1 MDNNID
7 SLKIEISTE
16 SKDSNSNL
24 AKLKDTLSKIKK
36 ISEDSGIGKVKEEL
50 KGISKLNFSNLNPLV
65 KTLDR
70 ITAKGK
76 SAAAE
81 MKKLNSELATNS
93 NINLDAPASK
103 SVSTETDIE
112 ASKVEAENLGAVK
125 STGLI
130 RQGYDKAR
138 ASVLKLRDA
147 VKSTKKHSIS
157 ISQLFKQVVMFGGAF
172 RLFSMATMGVS
183 EGLKNIAQYSDKT
196 ALNMDKLSTMS
207 LKLKNSIGA
216 ALYPVIV
223 ALIPAL
229 QTVTDVIAGAL
240 NIFNMFVSALVGE
253 DTYLK
258 ASDYLDSYVDKA
270 GESAA
275 KIKRYFAGFDE
286 ITVIGDKSSEA
297 NTNTPNYSEMFEEVE
312 IPENI
317 KKITDKISEL
327 IASLKLSF
335 NDVFVD
341 WDGLTGEQVAQK
353 VITALGA
360 LVGGVT
366 GFLIGGVPGAI
377 KGTLIGAGLG
387 LAFSALTFDHDGKLS
402 TEEVLKMIT
411 TTLTSATGGILGAVV
426 GGAHGAAIGATLG
439 AMVGLVINKLT
450 FNDDGEITS
459 EEVAKLAIL
468 ALGTVSGGIIGAVTG
483 GFAGAAVGVSLGALF
498 SLCVTDMLF
507 DDNGSLN
514 KDEMIGM
521 LVTTLA
527 TAAGGMIGFALGNVP
542 GAAVGMTV
550 GATLSM
556 LINNAVDWGQT
567 PSEIVSGLFEGINNA
582 ISDVGAWVKD
592 HIFTPFVT
600 WFKNLFGIHSPSTVM
615 YAFGEDIIN
624 GLKNG
629 IIERFVNCKNAFIQK
644 WEEFTSG
651 LSDIKVEVK
660 AWFSEKAEDLRSKWE
675 EITSGIK
682 EKTASV
688 KVEVKNQITKAKVGV
703 AEWWKNTCENIK
715 EKNANVKVKVTNQI
729 TSSKIGVA
737 EWWKNTRKKITSKDA
752 NVKVKVTNEI
762 GKAKEGVTTWW
773 SNQKK
778 SMTNK
783 TAYLITSV
791 SDKVGSAKTSILT
804 WWSNIKKSIT
814 DTTVTV
820 SLSVKDK
827 VTSIVRDVCTKIIN
841 TLNKFI
847 TAINKLPGVEV
858 ELIPPVSFYKG
869 GFPQEGQLFLA
880 REPGNPE
887 MVGSIGNRT
896 AVANNDQI
904 VEGISAGVEYANS
917 RQNALLAEQN
927 SLLRQLVAKDFGVE
941 ITANSLARTLNRKNV
956 RDGKQTVAVAG

>member
-7 SLKIEISTE
+7 SLKIEVSTE
-16 SKDSNSNL
+16 SKDATSSL
-24 AKLKDTLSKIKK
+24 EKLKSTLTKIKK
-36 ISEDSGIGKVKEEL
+36 ASEDSGLAKVKNEL
-50 KGISKLNFSNLNPLV
+50 KEISALNFSNLNPLL
-65 KTLDR
+65 KTLDKLGL
-70 ITAKGK
+70 KGK
-76 SAAAE
+76 KATDE
-81 MKKLNSELATNS
+81 IKKLNDELIRNGSIKVASPESVDTPTATGIKTS
-93 NINLDAPASK
+93 A
-103 SVSTETDIE
+103 VTTENRVL
-112 ASKVEAENLGAVK
+112 AK
-125 STGLI
+125 STDLI
-130 RQGYDKAR
+130 RKGYDKAK
-138 ASVLKLRDA
+138 ASVLQLRDA

-157 ISQLFKQVVMFGGAF
+157 IGQLFKQVVMFGGAF

-196 ALNMDKLSTMS
+196 AANMDKLSTMS

-229 QTVTDVIAGAL
+229 QTVTDVLAGAL

-258 ASDYLDSYVDKA
+258 ASDYLDSYADKA
-270 GESAA
+270 GETAA

-286 ITVIGDKSSEA
+286 ITVIGDKSSGTA
-297 NTNTPNYSEMFEEVE
+297 SNTPNYSEMFEEAE

-341 WDGLTGEQVAQK
+341 WDNVTGEQVAQK
-353 VITALGA
+353 IITALGA

-377 KGTLIGAGLG
+377 KGTLLGAGLG
-387 LAFSALTFDHDGKLS
+387 LVFSALTFDHDGKLS

-411 TTLTSATGGILGAVV
+411 ATLISATGGILGAVV
-426 GGAHGAAIGATLG
+426 GGAPGAAIGATLG
-439 AMVGLVINKLT
+439 AAVGLVINELT
-450 FNDDGEITS
+450 FNDDGKITS
-459 EEVAKLAIL
+459 EEVAKLSIL
-468 ALGTVSGGIIGAVTG
+468 ALGMISGGIIGAVTG
-483 GFAGAAVGVSLGALF
+483 GFAGAAVGISLGAVF
-498 SLCVTDMLF
+498 SLCISDMLF

-514 KDEMIGM
+514 KDEMIGAI
-521 LVTTLA
+521 VTTLA
-527 TAAGGMIGFALGNVP
+527 MAAGGMIGFALGNVP

-556 LINNAVDWGQT
+556 IINNGVDWGQT
-567 PSEIVSGLFEGINNA
+567 PSEIVSGLWQGITDALSNA
-582 ISDVGAWVKD
+582 GTWIYDNIWV
-592 HIFTPFVT
+592 PFRDG
-600 WFKNLFGIHSPSTVM
+600 FKEAFGIHSPSTKM
-615 YAFGEDIIN
+615 YELGGYIIE

-629 IIERFVNCKNAFIQK
+629 IIEKLKDCKEALLQK

-651 LSDIKVEVK
+651 LSEIKVEVK
-660 AWFSEKAEDLRSKWE
+660 AWFSEKAEDLRSKWD

-688 KVEVKNQITKAKVGV
+688 KVKVKNQITKAKVGV
-703 AEWWKNTCENIK
+703 AEWWKNTCDNIK

-729 TSSKIGVA
+729 TKSKIGVA

-752 NVKVKVTNEI
+752 NVKVKVTNQI
-762 GKAKEGVTTWW
+762 GRAKEGVATWW

-783 TAYLITSV
+783 TVSLITSV
-791 SDKVGSAKTSILT
+791 SDKVGSAKTSIST

-814 DTTVTV
+814 DKTVTV

-827 VTSIVRDVCTKIIN
+827 VTSIVRNVCTKIVD

-847 TAINKLPGVEV
+847 TAINKLPGIDVS
-858 ELIPPVSFYKG
+858 LIDPPKFARG
-869 GFPQEGQLFLA
+869 GFPPTGQMFIA
-880 REPGNPE
+880 REAGPE
-887 MVGSIGNRT
+887 MVGSIGGRT

-904 VEGISAGVEYANS
+904 VEGISAGVEWANAK
-917 RQNALLAEQN
+917 QNALLAEQN
-927 SLLRQLVAKDFGVE
+927 SLLRQLLEKDTSVE
-941 ITANSLARTLNRKNV
+941 ITANSISQGLNRKNM
-956 RDGKQTVAVAG
+956 REGKAFA